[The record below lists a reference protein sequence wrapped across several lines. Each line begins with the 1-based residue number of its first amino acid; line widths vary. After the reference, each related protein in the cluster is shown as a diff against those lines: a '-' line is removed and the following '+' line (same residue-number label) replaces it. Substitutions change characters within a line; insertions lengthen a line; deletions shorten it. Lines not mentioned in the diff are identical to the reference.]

1 MFSFESILDLCFKL
15 KFLLFCF
22 TKLDESTFE
31 DQVEDVKKKFE
42 KLYEEYVSNFND
54 QCASQSQSYV
64 DSGMFDKSRGEEHK
78 SKLFKVFL
86 NCLVISTIFSF
97 LFC

>member
-42 KLYEEYVSNFND
+42 KLYE
-54 QCASQSQSYV
+54 
-64 DSGMFDKSRGEEHK
+64 DK
-78 SKLFKVFL
+78 
-86 NCLVISTIFSF
+86 
-97 LFC
+97 